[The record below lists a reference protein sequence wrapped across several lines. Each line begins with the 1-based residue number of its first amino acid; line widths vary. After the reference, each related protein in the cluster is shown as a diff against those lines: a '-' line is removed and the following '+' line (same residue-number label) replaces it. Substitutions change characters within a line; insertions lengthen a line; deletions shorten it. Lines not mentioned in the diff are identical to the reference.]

1 MNRGLLALGILVLLV
16 GGAQRAGAHCEIP
29 CGIYGD
35 EMRFD
40 LMAEHITTIEKSM
53 NEIRRL
59 AAKADKTAQDHNQLA
74 RWIANKEQHASKL
87 QAVVSQYFLHQRIKP
102 AAAAEKK
109 ARQKYIRQLTA
120 AHALLIGAMR
130 AKQTVD
136 AGVIAD
142 LERDLKKLRRAYF
155 GPQGP
160 GHDH

>member
-1 MNRGLLALGILVLLV
+1 MKRGLLAIGALGLLLTGV
-16 GGAQRAGAHCEIP
+16 ERAGAHCEIP

-40 LMAEHITTIEKSM
+40 LLAEHITTIEKSM

-59 AAKADKTAQDHNQLA
+59 AAKGDKTAQEHNQLA
-74 RWIANKEQHASKL
+74 RWIVNKEQHASKL
-87 QAVVSQYFLHQRIKP
+87 QEVVSQYFLHQRIKP
-102 AAAAEKK
+102 APAAEKK

-142 LERDLKKLRRAYF
+142 LRRDLKVLRRAYF
-155 GPQGP
+155 GPKGP
-160 GHDH
+160 GHHH